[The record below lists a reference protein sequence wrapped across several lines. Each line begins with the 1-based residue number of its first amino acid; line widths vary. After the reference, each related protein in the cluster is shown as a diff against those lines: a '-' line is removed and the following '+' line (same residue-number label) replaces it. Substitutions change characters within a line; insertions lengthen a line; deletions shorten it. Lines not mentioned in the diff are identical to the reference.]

1 MDADLVL
8 IEAIKKGNTQAFRKL
23 VQRHQDFAYTLAYRT
38 LKDRHEAEEAAQDA
52 FVKVYRSISSYEG
65 SGKFTTWLYTIV
77 YRECLNRL
85 RKNKTYVEDIDEVRE
100 GSAHHSNEDTGLE
113 AMEKDERKATIQ
125 AALNQLNPKESAALT
140 LFYLEEQSLK
150 EVSTVTGM
158 TVSNIKVVLHR
169 GRKNLLKVLSSM
181 SSEPIKSWI

>member
-38 LKDRHEAEEAAQDA
+38 LKDRQEAEEAAQDA
-52 FVKVYRSISSYEG
+52 FVKVYRSISGYEG
-65 SGKFTTWLYTIV
+65 SSKFTTWLYTIV

-85 RKNKTYVEDIDEVRE
+85 RKNKTYVEDIDEVHE

-113 AMEKDERKATIQ
+113 AMEKDERKSMIR
-125 AALNQLNPKESAALT
+125 AALEQLSPKESVALT

-158 TVSNIKVVLHR
+158 TVSNIKVILHR
-169 GRKNLLKVLSSM
+169 GRKNLLKVLSTM
-181 SSEPIKSWI
+181 NSEPIKSWI